1 MKEYLISLIILILLI
16 LFILFFKKKEFFI
29 IYENIVKLSNDD
41 PEYIKPVSKCNEICK
56 SNDPP
61 DSENTY
67 NANTCKFEHHE
78 KKCNR
83 SSVLN
88 SDTLYSI
95 DKKCKFERDSDKC
108 MAITKCNQLSPE
120 ECKNYTN
127 CYIDES
133 NSCNDKNINHMSVN
147 FNTLYT
153 KEECEDYGGFY
164 NKHTLKCYKNIN
176 NYCKEQDESILI
188 KNNKL
193 GENTFDSKKCI
204 KLGKCNT
211 NKVEHTVFCNKF
223 HNNEQSCNNNKSF
236 GCNFEPDEN
245 RYVPK
250 HSICEK
256 YNTVDETNHDNKA
269 EITLYNINKCNSNSL
284 CNWVYP
290 LGEKDGKNEDGI
302 YTGKCLLDD
311 NLCEGLDKITC
322 ESNGNYFCNYDDS
335 TDKCELNKIVINK
348 NYNENNDPYLNNE
361 PHKINTKNYCDKFND
376 TIDYKDNFC
385 PNYCKSIYSC
395 KEIAKELPTTTP
407 VVPTYQAEISEKVFD
422 YLDDEYKQINTNFNL
437 NFDINKS
444 KLDTDRP
451 LQNYKDEDVINNSTT
466 NVYIKN
472 ENRIDVINKMG
483 DKFKNP
489 SGDLSIYSIKG
500 LNYLNENNSDIITN
514 PELKKIVEDIY

>member
-1 MKEYLISLIILILLI
+1 MYVDVVNGSRLVSNCNQICT
-16 LFILFFKKKEFFI
+16 
-29 IYENIVKLSNDD
+29 SNDHTD
-41 PEYIKPVSKCNEICK
+41 SK
-56 SNDPP
+56 
-61 DSENTY
+61 NTY

-88 SDTLYSI
+88 SDRLYSK
-95 DKKCKFERDSDKC
+95 DKKCKFKRDSDKC
-108 MAITKCNQLSPE
+108 MAITKCNQLSPD
-120 ECKNYTN
+120 ECENYTN
-127 CYIDES
+127 CEL
-133 NSCNDKNINHMSVN
+133 NLKSCNDKKINHMSVN

-153 KEECEDYGGFY
+153 KEDCEDYGGFY

-211 NKVEHTVFCNKF
+211 NKDDHTVFCNKF
-223 HNNEQSCNNNKSF
+223 DDNEQSCNNNKSF
-236 GCNFEPDEN
+236 GCSFKPDKN

-250 HSICEK
+250 HNICEK
-256 YNTVDETNHDNKA
+256 YNIVDDSNLDNIAKD
-269 EITLYNINKCNSNSL
+269 TLYNINKCNSNSL

-290 LGEKDGKNEDGI
+290 LGEKNDDGI

-361 PHKINTKNYCDKFND
+361 HHNYKNNGNYCKNFDK
-376 TIDYKDNFC
+376 TEISDYKDNFC

-395 KEIAKELPTTTP
+395 KEIAKELPTTGV

-466 NVYIKN
+466 NVFIKN
-472 ENRIDVINKMG
+472 ENRIDVINKMS

-489 SGDLSIYSIKG
+489 SGDSFIKKIKG
-500 LNYLNENNSDIITN
+500 SNYLTENDSNIITN